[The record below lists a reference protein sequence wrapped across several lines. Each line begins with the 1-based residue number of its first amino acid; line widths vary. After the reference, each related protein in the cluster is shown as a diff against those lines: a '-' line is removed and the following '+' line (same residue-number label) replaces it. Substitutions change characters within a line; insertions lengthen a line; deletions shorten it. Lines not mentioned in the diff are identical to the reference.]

1 MQDTN
6 KMALLI
12 DAENVSDKYI
22 NHIFKELSTYPETKV
37 TIKRIYGNWTT
48 PKMQAWKTVLLDF
61 SITPIQQYSYTSG
74 KNSTDSALIIDAMDI
89 LYSES
94 VSAFCIV
101 SSDSDFTRLA
111 SRLRESGMFVIG
123 MGEKKTPKPFITACE
138 SFKYL
143 EVISNEEA
151 LSKNSPEFNSLIDNI
166 VKYSDQN
173 CDDDGF
179 VFLGKVGTYLKN
191 INPDFDVRNFGH
203 KTLTNLIRSTNRFY
217 IESRGDKASPTLTY
231 IKNK

>member
-1 MQDTN
+1 
-6 KMALLI
+6 MALLI

-22 NHIFKELSTYPETKV
+22 AHIFKELSTYPDTKV
-37 TIKRIYGNWTT
+37 TLKRIYGNWTT
-48 PKMQAWKTVLLDF
+48 PKMQSWKSVLLDF

-89 LYSES
+89 LYSGS
-94 VSAFCIV
+94 VTGFCIV

-111 SRLRESGMFVIG
+111 SRLRESGMTVVG

-143 EVISNEEA
+143 EVISEEET
-151 LSKNSPEFNSLIDNI
+151 LSKNSNEFNKLIQTI
-166 VKYSDQN
+166 VKFTDDN
-173 CDDDGF
+173 CEDDGF
-179 VFLGKVGTYLKN
+179 VYLGKVGTFLKN
-191 INPDFDVRNFGH
+191 SNPDFDVRNFGH
-203 KTLTNLIRSTNRFY
+203 KTLTNLIKSSNTFH
-217 IESRGDKASPTLTY
+217 IEARGEKGSPTLNY